1 MKKQLQKLLLATLV
15 GSVVSCNNNSSDGSI
30 TNKSTTASVKALPNA
45 TQAKLGY
52 AYNSHGLLASVTNPL
67 GGVTSYSYDE
77 NDNLTQITDAL
88 GHVIKLENYNELCNP
103 QTIIDENGVATNLV
117 YNDDVVWYL

>member
-45 TQAKLGY
+45 TQAKWGY
-52 AYNSHGLLASVTNPL
+52 
-67 GGVTSYSYDE
+67 
-77 NDNLTQITDAL
+77 
-88 GHVIKLENYNELCNP
+88 
-103 QTIIDENGVATNLV
+103 
-117 YNDDVVWYL
+117 

>member
-1 MKKQLQKLLLATLV
+1 MRLIACV
-15 GSVVSCNNNSSDGSI
+15 GCYI
-30 TNKSTTASVKALPNA
+30 TTSTACFN
-45 TQAKLGY
+45 
-52 AYNSHGLLASVTNPL
+52 
-67 GGVTSYSYDE
+67 YDE
-77 NDNLTQITDAL
+77 YDNLIQITDAL